1 MGTDN
6 DKYTTRL
13 TLGEFRRLTA
23 HLPDNTILIERAH
36 SEARAVM
43 VSDINVDECV
53 GDVADPEA
61 MDAMDVTWDDLGLG
75 EGAMPDTPV
84 VVLAAWD

>member
-1 MGTDN
+1 LVGD
-6 DKYTTRL
+6 R
-13 TLGEFRRLTA
+13 
-23 HLPDNTILIERAH
+23 
-36 SEARAVM
+36 
-43 VSDINVDECV
+43 V